1 MAGEEGVYEDLQVQ
15 LGSRRYRRGQF
26 HRRHHRQARV
36 EPEVALAGEW
46 VVSQLTR
53 LSGSDL
59 LSGRPSV
66 ALSNMNAIASMEG
79 DIPAAISLYETQRKP
94 IVQKLLDAASRSADW
109 YEHLEQ
115 NMALPPWEFAH
126 EYISRS
132 GRVDR
137 DRLASSCSAFVRQHL
152 NWRYGARETSREPR
166 AS

>member
-1 MAGEEGVYEDLQVQ
+1 MRICRFNSGRVGIVEGSSTVDITDRL
-15 LGSRRYRRGQF
+15 
-26 HRRHHRQARV
+26 
-36 EPEVALAGEW
+36 ALNPKWPLPPGEW